1 MNRPRVLVVE
11 DRPTVLKMM
20 TTILEVGYR
29 VTTASDG
36 ATALSLVRST
46 PFDVVLTDIRM
57 PRASGFDVLRAVQRH
72 APQTRVVMMTA
83 YANVPD
89 AVAAMRLGA
98 FDYVAKPLD
107 ADEIALVMARAAAH
121 REQAT
126 AGRSLAVLPGDGA
139 QAGADETLNGVSVG
153 FRRAVERARERAS
166 VEYLARLM
174 RELRG
179 NVTQAATR
187 AGMTRESLY
196 RVLKQ
201 YGIRPDQYRDP
212 VPAGG
217 DPEAEDEPATEA
229 YH

>member
-36 ATALSLVRST
+36 ATALSLVRSE
-46 PFDVVLTDIRM
+46 PYDVVLTDIRM

-72 APQTRVVMMTA
+72 APHTRVVMMTA

-121 REQAT
+121 REQGS
-126 AGRSLAVLPGDGA
+126 AGRALAALPDGE
-139 QAGADETLNGVSVG
+139 ADPAAGVSVG
-153 FRRAVERARERAS
+153 FRRAVEQARERAS
-166 VEYLARLM
+166 VEYLAYLM
-174 RELRG
+174 REFHG
-179 NVTQAATR
+179 NVTRAATR

-201 YGIRPDQYRDP
+201 YGIHPDQYREAA
-212 VPAGG
+212 PAGG
-217 DPEAEDEPATEA
+217 DPDANDGLATEA
-229 YH
+229 AS

>member
-11 DRPTVLKMM
+11 DRPSVLKLMA
-20 TTILEVGYR
+20 TILEVGYQ

-57 PRASGFDVLRAVQRH
+57 PQASGFDVLREVQHH
-72 APQTRVVMMTA
+72 APHTRVVMMTA

-107 ADEIALVMARAAAH
+107 ADEIALVMARAAGH
-121 REQAT
+121 RHEG
-126 AGRSLAVLPGDGA
+126 AGRPVAALP
-139 QAGADETLNGVSVG
+139 QAEAHAEEDAALQDASVG
-153 FRRAVERARERAS
+153 FRLAVEQARERAS
-166 VEYLARLM
+166 VEYLSSLM
-174 RELRG
+174 RQFHG

-187 AGMTRESLY
+187 ACMTRESLY

-201 YGIRPDQYRDP
+201 YGIHPDQYRDAAR
-212 VPAGG
+212 AGG
-217 DPEAEDEPATEA
+217 HPQGEDDMPSEASG
-229 YH
+229 

>member
-121 REQAT
+121 REQAN
-126 AGRSLAVLPGDGA
+126 AGRSLTVLPGAGA
-139 QAGADETLNGVSVG
+139 QAEADETLNGVSVG

-166 VEYLARLM
+166 VEYLAHLM
-174 RELRG
+174 RELKG
-179 NVTQAATR
+179 NVTQAAAR

-201 YGIRPDQYRDP
+201 YDIHPDQYREP
-212 VPAGG
+212 VPAG
-217 DPEAEDEPATEA
+217 EHSQREDEPATEA
-229 YH
+229 YS